1 MMDDMMDYIEH
12 IRSRPVWQPIPQEVR
27 ANFQQPL
34 PLHSSDLADAHETFM
49 REIVPFGPGNA
60 HPGFMGWVHGGGTPV
75 GMLAEMLAAGLNAN
89 LGGRDQMPIEVE
101 RQVLQWVREL
111 FKFPASASGLFVTG
125 TSMANL
131 IALWVARTQILGTNA
146 RNTGLLTGNLRLT
159 AYTSAGAHGCI
170 AQAMDLAG
178 FGIDALRVIPIN
190 NAFEID
196 VVALQDA
203 ITRDRA
209 AGFTPFFIAG
219 TAGSVDVGAID
230 DLTELANIAARENIW
245 FHIDGAFG
253 ALAQLSPEL
262 APLLHG
268 IERADSIAF
277 DFHKWGQVPYDAGFI
292 LVRDSELHHST
303 FAAPAAYLKRDAR
316 GMAAGSPWPCDFG
329 PDLSRG
335 FRALKTWFT
344 LKVYGT
350 EKLGASIANTC
361 ALAQYMKQRIE
372 AFPQLQ
378 LLAPVALN
386 IVCFRFRCNDADRV
400 NADIVVALQESG
412 IVAPSTTTV
421 NGCFAIRAAIVNHR
435 TTRENIDDLL
445 RETLALGEAL
455 SQKQMSEENS
465 TTANTNPPLI
475 GFAALM
481 RMVFEGADL
490 KPLFAELTTRSKQ
503 NPLDANALMDLS
515 TILQLSFQHELGMQ
529 VQNEALKIQRLF
541 TIPATVQPA
550 KIRLLVIMGACDLLS
565 NTPVECLLEHSDID
579 LEMLYITPDSTFPE
593 MVPDHDVLFVAVSE
607 SDKNKYLLRD
617 LAEMVRNWPRPVLNS
632 PSRIALL
639 PRDITSAL
647 LSELSGVNMPPAK
660 RVSRHVLAA
669 IATQQTT
676 LKSVLAQG
684 EFPII
689 VRPFGSQA
697 GQGLIKIEQAA
708 QLLDYLQAM
717 PENDFYISPFVDYCS
732 TDGLFRKYRIIM
744 IDGYPYICHLAI
756 SSNWLI
762 HYLNAGMSDSAKK
775 RAEEEQCFANFENGF
790 ALRHAKA
797 LQSIYARMGLDYL
810 GIDCAETQAGELLIF
825 EVDSNMIIH
834 AFDSAK
840 IFPYK
845 QTQMQKVFAAF
856 RALLIQTGGSK

>member
-1 MMDDMMDYIEH
+1 MLDDMLDYIEH
-12 IRSRPVWQPIPQEVR
+12 IRSRPVWQAIPKEVR
-27 ANFQQPL
+27 ANFQHPL
-34 PLHSSDLADAHETFM
+34 PQHSTELSDVHASFM
-49 REIVPFGPGNA
+49 REVLPYAVGNA

-111 FKFPASASGLFVTG
+111 FNFPAAASGLFVTG

-131 IALWVARTQILGTNA
+131 IALWVARTKILGTQV
-146 RNTGLLTGNLRLT
+146 RKTGLVASELHLT

-178 FGIDALRVIPIN
+178 IGIDALRVIPMN
-190 NAFEID
+190 HAFEMD
-196 VVALQDA
+196 VAALQQA

-230 DLTELANIAARENIW
+230 DLTALADVAAQENIW
-245 FHIDGAFG
+245 FHVDGAYG
-253 ALAQLSPEL
+253 ALAMLSTEL
-262 APLLHG
+262 APLLQG

-292 LVRDSELHHST
+292 LVRDSKLHHAT
-303 FAAPAAYLKRDAR
+303 FAAPAAYLQRDER

-344 LKVYGT
+344 IKVYGT

-361 ALAQYMKQRIE
+361 AQAQYLKQRIE
-372 AFPQLQ
+372 ALPQLE

-386 IVCFRFRCNDADRV
+386 IVCFRYRCADADRV

-435 TTRENIDDLL
+435 TSRENIDDLL
-445 RETLALGEAL
+445 RETLALGAAL
-455 SQKQMSEENS
+455 TQAMPA
-465 TTANTNPPLI
+465 ANTTPPLI

-481 RMVFEGADL
+481 RMVFAGTDL
-490 KPLFAELTTRSKQ
+490 KPLAAELTARSQQ

-515 TILQLSFQHELGMQ
+515 TILQLSFQRELGMQ
-529 VQNEALKIQRLF
+529 VQQEAIKIQRTF
-541 TIPATVQPA
+541 SIPAAVQPA
-550 KIRLLVIMGACDLLS
+550 KIKLLVIMGACDLLS
-565 NTPVECLLEHSDID
+565 NTPVECLLENSDIALD
-579 LEMLYITPDSTFPE
+579 MLYVAPGLPFPAS
-593 MVPDHDVLFVAVSE
+593 VPEHDVLFVAISE
-607 SDKNKYLLRD
+607 SDENQPLLQALSQTLRD
-617 LAEMVRNWPRPVLNS
+617 WPRPVLNS
-632 PSRIALL
+632 PERIAML
-639 PRDITSAL
+639 PRDVTSAL
-647 LSELSGVNMPPAK
+647 LGDISGVNMPIAQ
-660 RVSRHVLAA
+660 RVSRQALSA
-669 IATQQTT
+669 ITAQQTM
-676 LKSVLAQG
+676 LAQG
-684 EFPII
+684 ELPVII
-689 VRPFGSQA
+689 RPFGSQA
-697 GQGLIKIEQAA
+697 GRGLMKIEQAGQIA
-708 QLLDYLQAM
+708 DYLQAM
-717 PENDFYISPFVDYCS
+717 PENEFYITPFVDYS
-732 TDGLFRKYRIIM
+732 GTDGLFRKYRIVM
-744 IDGYPYICHLAI
+744 IDGHPYICHLAI

-762 HYLNAGMSDSAKK
+762 HYLNAGMADSAEK
-775 RAEEEQCFANFENGF
+775 RAEEELGFANFDNGF
-790 ALRHAKA
+790 ALRHTAA
-797 LQSIYARMGLDYL
+797 LQAIYQRMGLDYL
-810 GIDCAETQAGELLIF
+810 GIDCAETPAGELLVF

-834 AFDSAK
+834 AFDSAEL
-840 IFPYK
+840 FPYK

-856 RALLIQTGGSK
+856 RAQLIKTGGAK